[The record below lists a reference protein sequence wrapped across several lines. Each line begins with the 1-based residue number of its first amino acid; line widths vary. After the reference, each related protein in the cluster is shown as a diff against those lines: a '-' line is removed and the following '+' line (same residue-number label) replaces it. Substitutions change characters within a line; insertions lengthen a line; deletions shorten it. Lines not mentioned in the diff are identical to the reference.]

1 MDKSE
6 RLIVFTRAKI
16 KFQSA
21 ESPRTPAEP
30 LSPELPDFSLILG
43 GPLFQLLRRAHLS
56 GDAADLVS
64 RRVIAL
70 ALITWLPLLALS
82 IAEGHAWGDTVK
94 VPFLF
99 DVDVHARFL
108 LALPLLILA
117 ELVVHQRM
125 RLVVGTFVRR
135 GVLPDEGRRRFDAAI
150 AAAMRLRNSVLAEVL
165 LIAFVYGLGVL
176 FIWRRHAAMDVPT
189 WYGMTVTGKLQPT
202 LAGWWLGCVSAAPRP
217 VHFTA
222 LVFSAAN
229 LDAISLAGIAD
240 RPPSCGYSPDRAGGL
255 GFLSTVTYAFAPL
268 LAGQGVLLA
277 GVMANKIFY
286 AGAKLTGFKLELLAM
301 VTMMLF
307 FVLAPLLVFT
317 PRLARTKRIG
327 LAEYGGLAQRYVRE
341 FDQKWL
347 RGGAP
352 TDEPLVGSAD
362 LQSLADLGNSFEI
375 VKGMKPVPFGKDTLL
390 QLAVVSLAPVAP
402 LVLTM
407 IPMGELIDRFLHV
420 VF

>member
-1 MDKSE
+1 VKYLE
-6 RLIVFTRAKI
+6 TI
-16 KFQSA
+16 
-21 ESPRTPAEP
+21 AEP
-30 LSPELPDFSLILG
+30 TEPLPSEPPDFSLILG
-43 GPLFQLLRRAHLS
+43 GPLFQLLRRAHLC
-56 GDAADLVS
+56 GDVAELVS

-82 IAEGHAWGDTVK
+82 IAQGHAWSDSVK
-94 VPFLF
+94 VPFLL

-108 LALPLLILA
+108 LALPLLIVA
-117 ELVVHQRM
+117 ELVVHRRM
-125 RLVVGTFVRR
+125 RLVVGTFVKRSL
-135 GVLPDEGRRRFDAAI
+135 LPDAARGRFDAAI
-150 AAAMRLRNSVLAEVL
+150 AAAMRLRNSVLAELL
-165 LIAFVYGLGVL
+165 LIALVYGPGVL
-176 FIWRRHAAMDVPT
+176 FIWRRHAAMDLPT
-189 WYGMTVTGKLQPT
+189 WYGMTVAGKLQPT
-202 LAGWWLGCVSAAPRP
+202 LAGWWLGCVSLP
-217 VHFTA
+217 
-222 LVFSAAN
+222 LVQFILLRWYFRLLIWTRFLWQVSRIE
-229 LDAISLAGIAD
+229 LRLVAIH
-240 RPPSCGYSPDRAGGL
+240 PDRAGGL

-286 AGAKLTGFKLELLAM
+286 AGAKLTDFKLELLAM
-301 VTMMLF
+301 VIMMLF

-352 TDEPLVGSAD
+352 TDEPLVGSGD
-362 LQSLADLGNSFEI
+362 IQSLADLGNSFEI
-375 VKGMKPVPFGKDTLL
+375 VKGMKLVPFGKDTLL
-390 QLAVVSLAPVAP
+390 QLAVISLAPVAP

-407 IPMGELIDRFLHV
+407 IPLGELLDRFLHV

>member
-135 GVLPDEGRRRFDAAI
+135 GLLPDEGRRRFDAAI
-150 AAAMRLRNSVLAEVL
+150 AAAMRPAQFRAGGGAPDRVRL
-165 LIAFVYGLGVL
+165 
-176 FIWRRHAAMDVPT
+176 WTRRSIH
-189 WYGMTVTGKLQPT
+189 L
-202 LAGWWLGCVSAAPRP
+202 AAPRGHGCAYL
-217 VHFTA
+217 VWNDGDWETA
-222 LVFSAAN
+222 TDSRWLVA
-229 LDAISLAGIAD
+229 
-240 RPPSCGYSPDRAGGL
+240 
-255 GFLSTVTYAFAPL
+255 
-268 LAGQGVLLA
+268 
-277 GVMANKIFY
+277 
-286 AGAKLTGFKLELLAM
+286 
-301 VTMMLF
+301 
-307 FVLAPLLVFT
+307 
-317 PRLARTKRIG
+317 
-327 LAEYGGLAQRYVRE
+327 
-341 FDQKWL
+341 WL
-347 RGGAP
+347 RERCP
-352 TDEPLVGSAD
+352 SSSSFYCVG
-362 LQSLADLGNSFEI
+362 I
-375 VKGMKPVPFGKDTLL
+375 FGC
-390 QLAVVSLAPVAP
+390 
-402 LVLTM
+402 
-407 IPMGELIDRFLHV
+407 
-420 VF
+420 